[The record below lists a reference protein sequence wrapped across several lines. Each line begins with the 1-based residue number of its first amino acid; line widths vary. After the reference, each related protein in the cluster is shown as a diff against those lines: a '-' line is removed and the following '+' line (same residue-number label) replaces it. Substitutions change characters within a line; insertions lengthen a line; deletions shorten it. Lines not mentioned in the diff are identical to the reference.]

1 MYGFVFEAIKQGIQ
15 ENYSSSVWYSVTET
29 INVPLEFEKFSN
41 YDDSLISDLAKGVSQ
56 TRDLSATATL
66 LSNGY
71 FSS

>member
-41 YDDSLISDLAKGVSQ
+41 YDDSLISDLAKGV
-56 TRDLSATATL
+56 
-66 LSNGY
+66 
-71 FSS
+71 